1 MALNSLTDHLC
12 QKTDIPGRQ
21 QQSVLYI
28 DGLLLHFDMDLFG
41 HTLHQLS
48 AQLHC
53 CDLISLFMSFLII
66 NLSGWK
72 DTSYQFP
79 EHPNLL
85 TALVLVA
92 HWNWMWAMM
101 EDGGYFLLL

>member
-1 MALNSLTDHLC
+1 MHGCVPTDHLC
-12 QKTDIPGRQ
+12 QKADIPGGQ
-21 QQSVLYI
+21 NQSMLDI

-48 AQLHC
+48 AQLCC

-66 NLSGWK
+66 KLSGWK

-79 EHPNLL
+79 AHSKLL

-92 HWNWMWAMM
+92 HWS
-101 EDGGYFLLL
+101 